1 MSTLAQ
7 LRKLIFGETWTLPL
21 GVGAALGIS
30 ALVRA
35 IAGPHGWWH
44 HWGGFVLL
52 GLVLVAFVG
61 SLTWALRARR

>member
-21 GVGAALGIS
+21 GVVAALGIS
-30 ALVRA
+30 ALVRE

-44 HWGGFVLL
+44 HGGGFVLL
-52 GLVLVAFVG
+52 ALVIVAFVG